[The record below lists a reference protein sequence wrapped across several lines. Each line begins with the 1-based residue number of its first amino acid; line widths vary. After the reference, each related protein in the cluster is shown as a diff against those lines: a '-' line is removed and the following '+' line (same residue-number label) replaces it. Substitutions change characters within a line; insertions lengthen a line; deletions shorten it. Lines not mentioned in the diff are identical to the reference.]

1 MKDARCDLHP
11 RAIQGKDQNH
21 ESQPMTSTK
30 TPEAV
35 EKILDVGAQL
45 LLPSGNAVTLLRL
58 EGGVWICAFAPGGT
72 RRGEVEFSAAFLSTH
87 GMGV

>member
-1 MKDARCDLHP
+1 
-11 RAIQGKDQNH
+11 
-21 ESQPMTSTK
+21 MTSTK

-72 RRGEVEFSAAFLSTH
+72 RRGEVEFSAAFLRAH
-87 GMGV
+87 GRGV